1 MLTDKEVKQCLEN
14 QYLVAC
20 QIVGVKPQPNAVK
33 LMGRKKRYPSLK
45 SGYYV
50 QLQNFDSLKDAK
62 FFKTDDHVRYYV
74 RCLQFST
81 RRFPLFEIGK
91 WMPSNGTVEQDK
103 TIFRS
108 DEDARNKGDF
118 LEHFATLIYWCHY
131 RL

>member
-1 MLTDKEVKQCLEN
+1 MLRDKEVKACLEEH
-14 QYLVAC
+14 YLIAC
-20 QIVGVKPQPNAVK
+20 QIVDVEPQPNAVK
-33 LMGRKKRYPSLK
+33 LMGRKKRSPTLQ

-62 FFKTDDHVRYYV
+62 FFKSDDHVRYYI
-74 RCLQFST
+74 RCLQFKT
-81 RRFPLFEIGK
+81 RLFPQFEIGK
-91 WMPSNGTVEQDK
+91 WTPSCGTVEQDK

-118 LEHFATLIYWCHY
+118 LQHFASLIYWCHH